1 MLEVN
6 EITSTQN
13 SKIKG
18 VVALLEKSKLRRSN
32 GLFVVEGVR
41 ELSHCLKAGYS
52 VKDIYFLPDILSFSQ
67 VEKILSSQKNRCN
80 SSGSKKESLGGKK
93 EPQIY
98 SVSKDVY
105 AKMAY
110 REGTEGVIA
119 VIEVK
124 NLSLKDIVFK
134 SAEANANPF
143 ILIVEKVEKPGNLG
157 ALLRTADA
165 CGVDAVIV
173 CDPLTD
179 LYNPNLIR
187 SSLGGIFTQQVVAC
201 SNQEAYKW
209 LKENN
214 IAIFTAQL
222 QDSEW
227 YYNRDLI
234 QPCAIVMGN
243 EANGL
248 TDFWREVSN
257 AKVKIPML
265 GELDS
270 LNVSVSAAVL
280 CYEVVRQRECA
291 K

>member
-41 ELSHCLKAGYS
+41 ELSHCLNAGYS
-52 VKDIYFLPDILSFSQ
+52 VKDIYFLPDILSFKQ
-67 VEKILSSQKNRCN
+67 LEEILSSQENRCN
-80 SSGSKKESLGGKK
+80 LSGSRKELLESKK

-98 SVSKDVY
+98 SVSKEVY

-110 REGTEGVIA
+110 REGTEGIIA
-119 VIEVK
+119 VIEAK

-187 SSLGGIFTQQVVAC
+187 SSIGGIFTQQVVAC
-201 SNQEAYKW
+201 SNQEAYNW

-227 YYNRDLI
+227 YYNRDMI

>member
-13 SKIKG
+13 PKIKG
-18 VVALLEKSKLRRSN
+18 VVALLEKSKLRKSN
-32 GLFVVEGVR
+32 GFFVVEGVR
-41 ELSHCLKAGYS
+41 ELSHCIKGGYT
-52 VKDIYFLPDILSFSQ
+52 VKDIYFLPDIFSSNQIEQ
-67 VEKILSSQKNRCN
+67 VLYSEQRRYN

-119 VIEVK
+119 VIEAK
-124 NLSLKDIVFK
+124 QTKLNDIIFK
-134 SAEANANPF
+134 SAQSNSNPF

-201 SNQEAYKW
+201 SNEEAYKW

-214 IAIFTAQL
+214 IQILTAQL

-227 YYNRDLI
+227 YYNTDMI
-234 QPCAIVMGN
+234 KPCAIIMGN
-243 EANGL
+243 EAHGL
-248 TDFWREVSN
+248 TDFWRNVSN

-280 CYEVVRQRECA
+280 CYEVVRQRNSI
-291 K
+291 